1 MAPRTN
7 PIQHWI
13 VRVRRQDGFLLV
25 ELIAAMAILAVG
37 LMTLLAAFGNGYVA
51 LNRASIVGTAS
62 SLADTTLESYR
73 GKPFSALTNGTTTTT
88 YSSSTSP
95 PSPDGR
101 TYTVASTIASSTATN
116 TSGSTSRTVKTITV
130 TVSDASGK
138 VWAQEQD
145 TVDALAG

>member
-1 MAPRTN
+1 MAPRTERIHN
-7 PIQHWI
+7 
-13 VRVRRQDGFLLV
+13 RLRAQDGFLLV

-37 LMTLLAAFGNGYVA
+37 LLTLLAAFGNGYVA
-51 LNRASIVGTAS
+51 INRASIKGTAS

-73 GKPFSALTNGTTTTT
+73 GKAFSALTDGTYTTT
-88 YSSSTSP
+88 YSKTSSP

-116 TSGSTSRTVKTITV
+116 TSGSTARTVKTINVTV
-130 TVSDASGK
+130 TDTSGK